1 MKKNVGIY
9 NAIDKA
15 LLNGKKVK
23 YREIDSVV
31 RMELGEGNYTKRQLS
46 NALYHLVRRGVLR
59 RNEAE
64 EYYMEGVEMPTP
76 RTAEKQTIP
85 VPENMLLDNY
95 LEKMLKIC
103 LEEEKKLR
111 NPFDKFQ
118 DDTII
123 LEAKRVYEINKKFLA
138 ILREE
143 EAKIQNK

>member
-1 MKKNVGIY
+1 
-9 NAIDKA
+9 
-15 LLNGKKVK
+15 
-23 YREIDSVV
+23 
-31 RMELGEGNYTKRQLS
+31 
-46 NALYHLVRRGVLR
+46 
-59 RNEAE
+59 
-64 EYYMEGVEMPTP
+64 MEGVEMPTP